1 MIKRNQRLI
10 RVLNYLSDSI
20 LIFVSY
26 FAAVHLKYITING
39 WQETWKANSSFVIAI
54 IIYSFTLPSAYYAF
68 RVYAQSR
75 FKDEAG
81 EYLTIIL
88 VNFFGT
94 LFVAAFFYLLR
105 ITEFSRVALFLF
117 WLISSVLVV
126 AKHILG
132 RRLIAQFR
140 ILGYNKRHVIIAGN
154 GGHARHYIEDIQN
167 EKRLGIEIDGYVSS
181 RKTAGMGKYLG
192 SYEELESIIEKR
204 NPDEIII
211 ALEPDEMLHVTQI
224 MEIAGKEGTH
234 VSLIPFYNDFI
245 PPHPEIETFGRT
257 KLINLRATP
266 MDSVI
271 GSFVKRVGD
280 IVFSIIMLIVLS
292 PLMIITAFG
301 VRVSSPG
308 PVFFRQQRVGKD
320 KKVFWMIKFRSMR
333 INGEED
339 TAWSTNK
346 DPRKTKF
353 GSFIRKYSIDE
364 LPQLFNVLKGDMSL
378 VGPRPEIPFYVR
390 QFKETVPLYLV
401 RQQVRPG
408 MTGWAQVHGLRGDTS
423 IDARVKYDIWYIEN
437 WSVWLDIKILMMTI
451 FKGAFK
457 NEELAE

>member
-140 ILGYNKRHVIIAGN
+140 ILGYNKRHVIIDIPD
-154 GGHARHYIEDIQN
+154 YIIQ
-167 EKRLGIEIDGYVSS
+167 
-181 RKTAGMGKYLG
+181 
-192 SYEELESIIEKR
+192 
-204 NPDEIII
+204 
-211 ALEPDEMLHVTQI
+211 
-224 MEIAGKEGTH
+224 
-234 VSLIPFYNDFI
+234 
-245 PPHPEIETFGRT
+245 
-257 KLINLRATP
+257 
-266 MDSVI
+266 
-271 GSFVKRVGD
+271 
-280 IVFSIIMLIVLS
+280 
-292 PLMIITAFG
+292 
-301 VRVSSPG
+301 
-308 PVFFRQQRVGKD
+308 
-320 KKVFWMIKFRSMR
+320 
-333 INGEED
+333 
-339 TAWSTNK
+339 
-346 DPRKTKF
+346 
-353 GSFIRKYSIDE
+353 
-364 LPQLFNVLKGDMSL
+364 
-378 VGPRPEIPFYVR
+378 
-390 QFKETVPLYLV
+390 
-401 RQQVRPG
+401 
-408 MTGWAQVHGLRGDTS
+408 
-423 IDARVKYDIWYIEN
+423 
-437 WSVWLDIKILMMTI
+437 
-451 FKGAFK
+451 
-457 NEELAE
+457 